1 MNKEIKL
8 HTIAT
13 YNNKQYELQDLLNNL
28 VNSNLKLQQ
37 RINKA
42 IELNKQIKSFVY
54 NEMVDR
60 CVPGSTELYDLV
72 NEELKILG
80 GEKNR

>member
-1 MNKEIKL
+1 MKIEMKDISDILVEAKKELEMSK
-8 HTIAT
+8 
-13 YNNKQYELQDLLNNL
+13 EELLN
-28 VNSNLKLQQ
+28 KLWDTQD
-37 RINKA
+37 IVHKA

-60 CVPGSTELYDLV
+60 CVPGSTELYELV
-72 NEELKILG
+72 NEELKVLG